1 MCSALLRKALL
12 SCVFGIPAF
21 SLAQA
26 WVPGPTTELFNGQQN
41 PVLRGVAEYTSFRVF
56 ESSIAATLANA
67 PLAIAGGDDPE
78 GIVLALPQRNGN
90 IKHYRIVEWDFVSPE
105 IRAQIG
111 EQKVYRG
118 VGIDDPSEEVYLD
131 YSRRGL
137 KAMIRGTKGTTFVE
151 SMNRFANGEYFV
163 YSRQDSVRVGSW
175 DCHVVDQTFAKNG
188 LNELILPQPSAPSRA
203 LQSLYRFQLALN
215 TTAEYTTFHGSE
227 VLAAQASV
235 TTMVRVNGVYRTDLG
250 IEMELIYLKNWTDPN
265 TDPFTNGNGSTMLG
279 QNHNDLIATI
289 GSAAFDIGHVF
300 STGGG
305 GVASLASVGISNRK
319 GQGVTG
325 QPNPVGDPFDID
337 YVAHEMGHQFGG
349 NHTFNGITEK
359 CGNNTRVSAR
369 AYEPGSGTTIM
380 AYAGICGVENVQPN
394 SDPFFHAE
402 SLREILVV
410 RNDLT
415 RGQQV
420 LATSNNIPTVTSSG
434 NFSIPQQT
442 PFRLTSTATDLD
454 LNNLTFCWEQY
465 DASGSP
471 SSTHGGPTTLTST
484 NTQRALFRSRIPT
497 TSGTRYFPAPSLI
510 LANNDTNPFE
520 FLPNVN
526 RNMRFRCTVRD
537 NVTPAGGF
545 ATDERTVTVSG
556 APFVVTAPA
565 SGVSWTSGST
575 QTVTWNVGGSAIL
588 SPNVNLRI
596 SYDGGNSYFS
606 GGSSLLLANT
616 PNDGTQTI
624 SVPNIA
630 TSTARI
636 FVEATSG
643 DFFDVNPGNISI
655 ALAQRPVSGIV
666 IFQGLIPAPTG
677 RPVGVQILNPGGAT
691 ALQSLSTT
699 ASATGTF
706 SVSTTLALGTY
717 DIRITSPRF
726 LSKKLANRNLLGS
739 GLALGSVTLLA
750 GDLDED
756 NEVGPGDFEVLVSLF
771 GTQSTLA
778 DIDGDGEVG
787 PADFELVVQNF
798 GLQGE

>member
-1 MCSALLRKALL
+1 
-12 SCVFGIPAF
+12 
-21 SLAQA
+21 
-26 WVPGPTTELFNGQQN
+26 
-41 PVLRGVAEYTSFRVF
+41 
-56 ESSIAATLANA
+56 
-67 PLAIAGGDDPE
+67 
-78 GIVLALPQRNGN
+78 
-90 IKHYRIVEWDFVSPE
+90 
-105 IRAQIG
+105 
-111 EQKVYRG
+111 
-118 VGIDDPSEEVYLD
+118 
-131 YSRRGL
+131 
-137 KAMIRGTKGTTFVE
+137 
-151 SMNRFANGEYFV
+151 
-163 YSRQDSVRVGSW
+163 
-175 DCHVVDQTFAKNG
+175 
-188 LNELILPQPSAPSRA
+188 
-203 LQSLYRFQLALN
+203 
-215 TTAEYTTFHGSE
+215 
-227 VLAAQASV
+227 
-235 TTMVRVNGVYRTDLG
+235 
-250 IEMELIYLKNWTDPN
+250 
-265 TDPFTNGNGSTMLG
+265 
-279 QNHNDLIATI
+279 
-289 GSAAFDIGHVF
+289 
-300 STGGG
+300 
-305 GVASLASVGISNRK
+305 
-319 GQGVTG
+319 
-325 QPNPVGDPFDID
+325 
-337 YVAHEMGHQFGG
+337 
-349 NHTFNGITEK
+349 
-359 CGNNTRVSAR
+359 
-369 AYEPGSGTTIM
+369 
-380 AYAGICGVENVQPN
+380 
-394 SDPFFHAE
+394 
-402 SLREILVV
+402 
-410 RNDLT
+410 
-415 RGQQV
+415 
-420 LATSNNIPTVTSSG
+420 
-434 NFSIPQQT
+434 
-442 PFRLTSTATDLD
+442 
-454 LNNLTFCWEQY
+454 
-465 DASGSP
+465 
-471 SSTHGGPTTLTST
+471 
-484 NTQRALFRSRIPT
+484 
-497 TSGTRYFPAPSLI
+497 LI

-596 SYDGGNSYFS
+596 SYDGG
-606 GGSSLLLANT
+606 SLLLANT